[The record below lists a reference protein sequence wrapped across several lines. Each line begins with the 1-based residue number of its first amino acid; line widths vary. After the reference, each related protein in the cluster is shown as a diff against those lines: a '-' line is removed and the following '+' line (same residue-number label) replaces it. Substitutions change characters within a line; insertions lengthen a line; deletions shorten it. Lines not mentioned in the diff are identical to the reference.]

1 MRNGNVGFAFS
12 VFLFTVF
19 YFLGY
24 ACNILF
30 SMRFFLVFD
39 FSVCRF
45 SPILRSVFYF
55 PGYASYIYRCVTFFS
70 LLLF

>member
-30 SMRFFLVFD
+30 SMRFFFGIRFLGLPVF
-39 FSVCRF
+39 
-45 SPILRSVFYF
+45 
-55 PGYASYIYRCVTFFS
+55 SYS
-70 LLLF
+70 S